1 MRLVV
6 RIAWA
11 DQWPLG
17 SLSQQP
23 SSRTLSGQFVNVLVL
38 IRVSLRLSAGVS
50 KHSYVQDQLMSSG
63 SGSVSPLMSANV
75 GLPRAAVRPLLMS
88 RYLPAIAAFAGFSLT
103 GLALYPVLARDLD
116 GFDFTDP
123 LDLVL
128 PPEPVAVTK
137 ASAPFFEARVVPAKA
152 IVEPES
158 EVIPPPEP
166 PKPVAP
172 LVISTHSGE
181 ASWYG
186 PGLYGNRTANGEVFR
201 RGTMTAAHRTL
212 PFGTRVRVTNLW
224 NGRKA
229 VVRINDRGPFAGD
242 RVIDLAH
249 GAASELGLTSSGI
262 AQVRLEVLR

>member
-1 MRLVV
+1 MAR
-6 RIAWA
+6 
-11 DQWPLG
+11 
-17 SLSQQP
+17 
-23 SSRTLSGQFVNVLVL
+23 FF
-38 IRVSLRLSAGVS
+38 
-50 KHSYVQDQLMSSG
+50 
-63 SGSVSPLMSANV
+63 
-75 GLPRAAVRPLLMS
+75 
-88 RYLPAIAAFAGFSLT
+88 PAIAAFAGVSLA

-116 GFDFTDP
+116 GFGITDP

-128 PPEPVAVTK
+128 PSEPVSALEVAEPSIEAPLDPLDPLITDPVTAIAEPEPV
-137 ASAPFFEARVVPAKA
+137 VVP
-152 IVEPES
+152 
-158 EVIPPPEP
+158 IPPQP
-166 PKPVAP
+166 PKPVVP

-186 PGLYGNRTANGEVFR
+186 PGFYGNRTANGEVFR
-201 RGTMTAAHRTL
+201 PGTMTAAHRTL

>member
-1 MRLVV
+1 MAR
-6 RIAWA
+6 
-11 DQWPLG
+11 
-17 SLSQQP
+17 
-23 SSRTLSGQFVNVLVL
+23 F
-38 IRVSLRLSAGVS
+38 
-50 KHSYVQDQLMSSG
+50 
-63 SGSVSPLMSANV
+63 
-75 GLPRAAVRPLLMS
+75 
-88 RYLPAIAAFAGFSLT
+88 LPAIAAFAGVSLT

-116 GFDFTDP
+116 GFEITDP

-128 PPEPVAVTK
+128 PSEPVSAVERADPSIEALVDPVK
-137 ASAPFFEARVVPAKA
+137 ADPLTADPLTADPLTA
-152 IVEPES
+152 IAEPES
-158 EVIPPPEP
+158 VAIPTPPEP
-166 PKPVAP
+166 PKPVVP

-186 PGLYGNRTANGEVFR
+186 PGFYGNRTASGEVFR
-201 RGTMTAAHRTL
+201 PGTMTAAHRTL